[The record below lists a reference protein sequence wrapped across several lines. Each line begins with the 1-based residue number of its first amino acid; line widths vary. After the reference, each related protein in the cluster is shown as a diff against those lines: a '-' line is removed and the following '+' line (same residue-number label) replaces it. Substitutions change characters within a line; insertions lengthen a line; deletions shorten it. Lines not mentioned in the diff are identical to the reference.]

1 MSANDPLL
9 QAFHLK
15 HLKLRNRILSTSH
28 EPAYS
33 VDGLPKERYRL
44 YHEEKA
50 KGGIA
55 LTMFGGSSLVAPD
68 SPPAFGNL
76 QVGTDTIIPYFQE
89 LAAGVH
95 RHGAAL
101 MCQITHLGRRT
112 FWNDADWLPV
122 ISSSPIREPSHRS
135 FPKAMEE
142 FDIRRVVKAYGA
154 AARRCKQ
161 GGLDGVEVEAYGHLL
176 DAFWSPLTNQR
187 TDAYGGSLEN
197 RMRFGLEVLE
207 EVRKQVGE
215 AYIVGIRMVCDEEL
229 EGGLRLEEAL
239 KIAERLHETSGL
251 DFISVIRGHIET
263 EEALS
268 HVIPGM
274 GTPAG
279 PHLEFSGH
287 VRKQLGIPTFHAAR
301 IQDVAT
307 ARHAIQNDLLDM
319 VGMTRAHMADPHIV
333 AKLVRG
339 EEEQIRPCVGMSY
352 CLDRIYINS
361 EALCIHN
368 VATGRESTM
377 PHVILK
383 SSNPSKRVVV
393 VGAGPAGLEAA
404 RVSASRGHAVTLFEA
419 SDRPGGQVV
428 LAAQVKRRREVQ
440 GITDWLFDQVQRLG
454 VEVRLN
460 CYAEVEDVQAE
471 NPDIVI
477 IATGGLPNTEFLESG
492 VELATSTWDILG
504 GSAKPAA
511 EVLLYDDNGQHPGYS
526 CAEHL
531 ALAGSKLEL
540 VTPERILA
548 PEIGGTN
555 YPAYLKCYS
564 EYNVTLTLNHRLRSL
579 RRAGGK
585 LIATF
590 DNEYTHT
597 TVERRADQVVVE
609 HGTLPLDGLYH
620 ELRSDSANLGEVD
633 LDALIA
639 NRPQQLTSNPEGTF
653 ELFRVGD
660 AVASRNIHAAI
671 YDSLRLCK
679 EF

>member
-1 MSANDPLL
+1 
-9 QAFHLK
+9 
-15 HLKLRNRILSTSH
+15 
-28 EPAYS
+28 
-33 VDGLPKERYRL
+33 
-44 YHEEKA
+44 
-50 KGGIA
+50 
-55 LTMFGGSSLVAPD
+55 
-68 SPPAFGNL
+68 
-76 QVGTDTIIPYFQE
+76 
-89 LAAGVH
+89 
-95 RHGAAL
+95 
-101 MCQITHLGRRT
+101 
-112 FWNDADWLPV
+112 
-122 ISSSPIREPSHRS
+122 
-135 FPKAMEE
+135 
-142 FDIRRVVKAYGA
+142 VVKAYGA

-460 CYAEVEDVQAE
+460 CYAEAEDVQAE

-564 EYNVTLTLNHRLRSL
+564 EYNVILTLNHRLRSL

-653 ELFRVGD
+653 QLFRVGD

>member
-1 MSANDPLL
+1 MSAKDPLL
-9 QAFHLK
+9 QPFQLK

-33 VDGLPKERYRL
+33 EDGLPKERYRL

-76 QVGTDTIIPYFQE
+76 QAGTDAIIPYFQE

-122 ISSSPIREPSHRS
+122 ISASPIREPAHRS
-135 FPKAMEE
+135 FPKAVEE
-142 FDIRRVVKAYGA
+142 FNIRRVVRAYGA

-161 GGLDGVEVEAYGHLL
+161 GGLDGVEIKAYGHLL
-176 DAFWSPLTNQR
+176 DSFWSPLTNQR

-197 RMRFGLEVLE
+197 RIRFGLEVLE

-460 CYAEVEDVQAE
+460 CYAEAEDVQAA

-564 EYNVTLTLNHRLRSL
+564 EYNVILTLNHRLRSL

-653 ELFRVGD
+653 QLFRVGD

>member
-1 MSANDPLL
+1 
-9 QAFHLK
+9 
-15 HLKLRNRILSTSH
+15 
-28 EPAYS
+28 
-33 VDGLPKERYRL
+33 
-44 YHEEKA
+44 
-50 KGGIA
+50 
-55 LTMFGGSSLVAPD
+55 
-68 SPPAFGNL
+68 
-76 QVGTDTIIPYFQE
+76 
-89 LAAGVH
+89 
-95 RHGAAL
+95 
-101 MCQITHLGRRT
+101 
-112 FWNDADWLPV
+112 
-122 ISSSPIREPSHRS
+122 
-135 FPKAMEE
+135 
-142 FDIRRVVKAYGA
+142 
-154 AARRCKQ
+154 
-161 GGLDGVEVEAYGHLL
+161 
-176 DAFWSPLTNQR
+176 
-187 TDAYGGSLEN
+187 
-197 RMRFGLEVLE
+197 
-207 EVRKQVGE
+207 
-215 AYIVGIRMVCDEEL
+215 
-229 EGGLRLEEAL
+229 
-239 KIAERLHETSGL
+239 
-251 DFISVIRGHIET
+251 
-263 EEALS
+263 
-268 HVIPGM
+268 
-274 GTPAG
+274 
-279 PHLEFSGH
+279 
-287 VRKQLGIPTFHAAR
+287 
-301 IQDVAT
+301 
-307 ARHAIQNDLLDM
+307 
-319 VGMTRAHMADPHIV
+319 MTRAHMADPYIV

-460 CYAEVEDVQAE
+460 CYAEAEDVQAA

-590 DNEYTHT
+590 DNAYTHT

-653 ELFRVGD
+653 QLFRVGD